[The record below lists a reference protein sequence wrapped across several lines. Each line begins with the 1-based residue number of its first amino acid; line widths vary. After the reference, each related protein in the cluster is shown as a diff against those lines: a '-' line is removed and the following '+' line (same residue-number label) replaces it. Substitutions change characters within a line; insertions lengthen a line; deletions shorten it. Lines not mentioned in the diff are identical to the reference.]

1 MVIRVAYAVP
11 DLAAGMCWRTDELGV
26 GPWSVNWS
34 SAAGL
39 HLLR

>member
-11 DLAAGMCWRTDELGV
+11 DIAAGMRWWTDELGV
-26 GPWSVNWS
+26 GPWSVNGR